1 MIDENGGMLGVFTV
15 PQAVRLAEE
24 RGLDLIEISPQA
36 NPPTCKIMDYGKW
49 KYEKKKAAGAA
60 RKNQVI
66 VDIKEVQIR
75 PRTDEHDMMT
85 KLRHARRFILDGDKV
100 KVTLRFSGREMAYQ
114 EEGSAVLRKFTE
126 LMLEVALVESPPKK
140 EGRQV
145 FVLYAPDP
153 IKVKEVKKKEE
164 AAEKANPGAA
174 QKQKAKD
181 EEHIKKDAAKKE
193 EDDD

>member
-1 MIDENGGMLGVFTV
+1 MIDENGAMLGVFNV
-15 PQAVRLAEE
+15 PTAVRMAEE

-49 KYEKKKAAGAA
+49 KYEKKKAAVQA

-75 PRTDEHDMMT
+75 PRTDDHDLQT
-85 KLRHARRFILDGDKV
+85 KIRNSRKFILEGDKV

-114 EEGSAVLRKFTE
+114 EEGMKVIAKFTE
-126 LMLEVALVESPPKK
+126 AMNDLVIVESPPKK

-153 IKVKEVKKKEE
+153 AKVKEFKKKEE
-164 AAEKANPGAA
+164 AAEKTAPVPA
-174 QKQKAKD
+174 
-181 EEHIKKDAAKKE
+181 E
-193 EDDD
+193 

>member
-1 MIDENGGMLGVFTV
+1 MLGVFTV
-15 PQAVRLAEE
+15 PQAIRLAEE

-49 KYEKKKAAGAA
+49 KYEKKKAAGVA

-114 EEGSAVLRKFTE
+114 DEGMTVLRKFTE

-153 IKVKEVKKKEE
+153 LKVKEVKKREE

-181 EEHIKKDAAKKE
+181 EEHLKKEAAKAAADKE
-193 EDDD
+193 EADA

>member
-49 KYEKKKAAGAA
+49 KYEKKKAAGVA

-85 KLRHARRFILDGDKV
+85 KLRHARRFILEGDKV

-114 EEGSAVLRKFTE
+114 DEGMKVLRKFTE

-153 IKVKEVKKKEE
+153 IKMKEVKKKEE

-174 QKQKAKD
+174 LKQKAKD
-181 EEHIKKDAAKKE
+181 EEHIKKEAALKE
-193 EDDD
+193 EADD